1 MSYHLL
7 EYDDFPECKFF
18 SYLNKGV
25 EYYQNG
31 DFQRAIWEWFAA
43 SRLNIVEPVKLEKNS
58 EPIQIKCNIQD
69 VSLLHFAYVIY
80 FNNLSGVAQIE
91 HSDKSQKLMFKKGL
105 LFFIQNLSL
114 EKRIGKYIMERKNDI
129 TYDQMKKYI
138 IESKK
143 RKKHIGQFMLEDN
156 LITKQELGDI
166 LDQQIIEV
174 VSETLFTREGQIYFT
189 QQTINER
196 PKITYSPLKMAFK
209 AAQRRFDV
217 NNFRKEITDNK
228 VIFRKTPYFDEIET
242 NLREK
247 LNTNELFVLSLID
260 GFRNIDQIVRFS
272 GASEDSIISILYR
285 LSKIG
290 LIRKIRESAE
300 YEDKEFEEVSRIFE
314 LIFDMYK
321 TLHSRLYRE
330 LGRRTNQIALNAKT
344 LLDQDKQKLFENV
357 SLDDPKNI
365 KQKTILNNMA
375 HYYPEPEKRFI
386 FIDIFGELFESILDE
401 SQRYLG
407 NRITQRMIQDI
418 KTTVANIENLSVN
431 TTYSNQLQ
439 KTLKHILNKYSK
451 QT

>member
-1 MSYHLL
+1 MSYHFL
-7 EYDDFPECKFF
+7 EYDDFPESKFF

-43 SRLNIVEPVKLEKNS
+43 SRLNIVEPVKLEKDD
-58 EPIQIKCNIQD
+58 EPVQIKSNIQD
-69 VSLLHFAYVIY
+69 VSLLHFTYVIY
-80 FNNLSGVAQIE
+80 FNNLSGIAQIK
-91 HSDKSQKLMFKKGL
+91 HPDKTQKLMFKKGL
-105 LFFIQNLSL
+105 LFFIENITL

-129 TYDQMKKYI
+129 TYEQMKKNI

-143 RKKHIGQFMLEDN
+143 QKKHVGQFMLEN
-156 LITKQELGDI
+156 SLITKQELGDI

-174 VSETLFTREGQIYFT
+174 VSETLFTDNGELYFK
-189 QQTINER
+189 QQPIKEK
-196 PKITYSPLKMAFK
+196 PKVTYSPLKMAFK

-242 NLREK
+242 DLREK

-272 GASEDSIISILYR
+272 GASEESIISILYR

-321 TLHSRLYRE
+321 TLHARLYRE

-344 LLDQDKQKLFENV
+344 LLDHDKQKLFENV
-357 SLDDPKNI
+357 SLDDPQHME
-365 KQKTILNNMA
+365 QKTILNNMA

-401 SQRYLG
+401 TQRYLG
-407 NRITQRMIQDI
+407 NRITQGMIQDI
-418 KTTVANIENLSVN
+418 KTTVSNIENLSVN
-431 TTYSNQLQ
+431 TSYSNQLL
-439 KTLKHILNKYSK
+439 KTLRHLLSKYSK
-451 QT
+451 